1 MVHMHNGILAIKKKI
16 RALAATWMALEI
28 VIPSEVRQRKRNMTS
43 LICRV

>member
-28 VIPSEVRQRKRNMTS
+28 VILSKVSQTKTNA
-43 LICRV
+43 I